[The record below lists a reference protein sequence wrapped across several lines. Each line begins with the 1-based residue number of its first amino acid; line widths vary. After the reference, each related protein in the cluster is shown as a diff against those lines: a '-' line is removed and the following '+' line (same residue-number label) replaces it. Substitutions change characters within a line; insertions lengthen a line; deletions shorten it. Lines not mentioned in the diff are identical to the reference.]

1 MKEIKEYLEVA
12 IDNGFKIPKDFEIVK
27 NTFNKEWIYIKIYD
41 KAWQTERFYSLQE
54 LITSKEFIE
63 AIARGI
69 IEKVIKIECP
79 FIIWGWNMESS
90 CNLSE
95 IEELTIMQA
104 IAIRDNKLEEFI
116 NNILPNGM

>member
-1 MKEIKEYLEVA
+1 
-12 IDNGFKIPKDFEIVK
+12 
-27 NTFNKEWIYIKIYD
+27 
-41 KAWQTERFYSLQE
+41 
-54 LITSKEFIE
+54 
-63 AIARGI
+63 
-69 IEKVIKIECP
+69 
-79 FIIWGWNMESS
+79 MESS